1 MLGRNLVKNMADH
14 GFTVAVFNRTTSVVD
29 EFAHRPAQGMRLAG
43 THSLEE
49 PVGTLKCPR
58 RVMLLVKAGQP
69 VDHFIEKLIPLLEP
83 GDIIIDGG
91 NSKWRRSAR

>member
-1 MLGRNLVKNMADH
+1 M
-14 GFTVAVFNRTTSVVD
+14 TII
-29 EFAHRPAQGMRLAG
+29 G

-49 PVGTLKCPR
+49 LVAALKRPR

-69 VDHFIEKLIPLLEP
+69 VDDFIEKLIPLLEP

-91 NSKWRRSAR
+91 NSNYEDTIRRTAYVESRSCSTSAAASPAARRARGTVRP